1 VISIP
6 SKLRRD
12 DWATVATN
20 LRRLMARDGLTF
32 EEVVRATGL
41 DERTVRGVV
50 RGTNHAH
57 ARTLHKL
64 AGGLGVS
71 VDELFRPVGQ
81 LPARR
86 FDRATNTL
94 VENVVAA
101 HSDRFRDWSDADFDE
116 LYSRFGTGGQLTEA
130 GVLAA
135 ADAANAKREVLRQ
148 TGVILETREADLLT
162 QFVELLYRRATEK
175 GTGPIND
182 HRACVLERDTR

>member
-1 VISIP
+1 V
-6 SKLRRD
+6 L
-12 DWATVATN
+12 VATN

-50 RGTNHAH
+50 RGKNHAH

-64 AGGLGVS
+64 AAGLGVS

-81 LPARR
+81 SAARR

-94 VENVVAA
+94 VESVVAA
-101 HSDRFRDWSDADFDE
+101 HPAKFCNWSEADFDE
-116 LYSRFGTGGQLTEA
+116 LYSRFGTGGQLTDA

-135 ADAANAKREVLRQ
+135 ADAANAKRELLRQ
-148 TGVILETREADLLT
+148 IGVILETGDAKLLT
-162 QFVELLYRRATEK
+162 EFVELLYRRVTVGQPCQVAPT
-175 GTGPIND
+175 
-182 HRACVLERDTR
+182 TR